1 MKYIKR
7 KQVEA
12 EKFNGVFDTKA
23 FQKYGIT
30 KHDMDPD
37 YFIETWTGSTRI
49 KSGDWIVT
57 YSDGDRQV
65 VDDSEFKKKYQQSD
79 KDIPKKRIV
88 EPMWGRLGDA
98 LINLNNVT
106 SVQEDSDEAG
116 IVVHLSDG
124 RSLYF
129 TGGTLKDF
137 ENGI

>member
-1 MKYIKR
+1 MKYIER
-7 KQVEA
+7 TRVEA
-12 EKFNGVFDTKA
+12 EKFSGAFDTKA
-23 FQKYGIT
+23 FKKYGIA
-30 KHDMDPD
+30 KHDMNPD
-37 YFIETWTGSTRI
+37 YFIETRTGSTRI

-65 VDDSEFKKKYQQSD
+65 VDDSEFKKSYRRVD

-88 EPMWGRLGDA
+88 EPMWVRLGDA

-137 ENGI
+137 GNGI